1 MRKSTLLLSVPFVTL
16 LSACGGGGEEVVT
29 DAPIIN
35 TLTNL
40 SDATELL
47 KLSQGS
53 TGVSLADATIASTK
67 DNWDSAKTLDYVAV
81 LDNDASSLVG
91 LAFDEIPN
99 DVSFSSNAGSINA
112 TVGVDDYVL
121 TDGAVDATINS
132 SGTLDLTVSGGAQKR
147 TQGLES
153 ISEASLSVNILTS
166 QSGTPCGG
174 ANLFCGGDMTVIA
187 DGGTHTT
194 TLEDNDFTSGI
205 FGQSA
210 PDVELGGVINYE
222 NETPGD
228 GINAVVGSF
237 IAD

>member
-16 LSACGGGGEEVVT
+16 LAACGGGEDAIAT

-35 TLTNL
+35 TLTSL
-40 SDATELL
+40 SESTELL

-53 TGVSLADATIASTK
+53 TGVSLADATIATTK
-67 DNWDSAKTLDYVAV
+67 DTWETGKTLDYVAI
-81 LDNDASSLVG
+81 LNDDASSLVG

-99 DVSFSSNAGSINA
+99 DVSFSSNTGSIYA
-112 TVGVDDYVL
+112 TVGVDEYVL

-153 ISEASLSVNILTS
+153 ISEASLSVNVLTS

-174 ANLFCGGDMTVIA
+174 ANLFCGGDMTVLA
-187 DGGTHTT
+187 DGGTHTA
-194 TLEDNDFTSGI
+194 TLGDSDFTSGI

-210 PDVELGGVINYE
+210 SNVELGGVINYE

-228 GINAVVGSF
+228 GIQTVIGSF
-237 IAD
+237 IAE

>member
-16 LSACGGGGEEVVT
+16 LSACGGGGEEVVK

-67 DNWDSAKTLDYVAV
+67 DNWVSAKTLDYVA
-81 LDNDASSLVG
+81 LLNDDASSLVG

-99 DVSFSSNAGSINA
+99 DVSFSSHAGSIYA
-112 TVGVDDYVL
+112 LVSEDEYVL
-121 TDGAVDATINS
+121 VDGVVDATIS
-132 SGTLDLTVSGGAQKR
+132 RSGSFDLNILGDAQKTDR
-147 TQGLES
+147 LGS
-153 ISEASLSVNILTS
+153 ISDASLSINILTS

-174 ANLFCGGDMTVIA
+174 ANLFCGGDMTVIV
-187 DGGTHTT
+187 DGGTHTS

-210 PDVELGGVINYE
+210 SDVELGGVINYE